1 MVESSE
7 FQPRLACRVTTRDDE
22 IILARDGLEFAI
34 EPDGSSVE
42 ELKGFLSHL
51 DGTRRLTDIQG
62 SLDAQ
67 QRRRLSTVLEDLD
80 RHRLLDDAGALRVRP
95 GAAALLELEDLAN
108 ELMEKSI
115 NRNIFWTSVLG
126 EPGKC
131 PKSAFYGL
139 AIENYHFLFRESLF
153 DSPVLPFVASTKAR
167 HLMNEFYCSEYG
179 HDELVLRAL
188 NAIGISRED
197 AEDAMPLP
205 ETLALCNG
213 LSYWAANDPLFFF
226 ATLGVLEG
234 KDPEVDLFIEACE
247 KNGLPPKFIG
257 PMRQHSDINRK
268 AEHGNLTRLIFAEIP
283 FIDDETMARM
293 RRQMRLFVEMY
304 DDFYS
309 AIWSFYATKTDLV
322 RRMSTL

>member
-1 MVESSE
+1 MLESSDL
-7 FQPRLACRVTTRDDE
+7 QPRLACEVASQGKE
-22 IILARDGLEFAI
+22 IVLVRDGLEFAI
-34 EPDGSSVE
+34 EPEGSSAE
-42 ELKGFLSHL
+42 ELKSFLTYL
-51 DGTRRLTDIQG
+51 DGTRKLSDIQRE
-62 SLDAQ
+62 LDAG
-67 QRRRLSTVLEDLD
+67 QRQRLKTFLEDLD
-80 RHRLLDDAGALRVRP
+80 RYRLLDDAGRVKIRS
-95 GAAALLELEDLAN
+95 GTQALLELEDLSS

-131 PKSAFYGL
+131 PKSVFYGL

-153 DSPVLPFVASTKAR
+153 DSPVLPFVPSARAR

-188 NAIGISRED
+188 NAIGVSRAD
-197 AEDAMPLP
+197 ADDSLPLP
-205 ETLALCNG
+205 ETLALCNA
-213 LSYWAANDPLFFF
+213 LSYWASCDPLFFF

-247 KNGLPPKFIG
+247 KNELPPGFIG

-309 AIWSFYATKTDLV
+309 SIWSFYSTTTNLV